1 LNGGDHKIFSGP
13 SGRAVVPPQN
23 ELFWRLILGSST
35 AFWQTYL
42 KDDTQARAWIQKG
55 DLKHYLASAATL
67 EEKIQSK

>member
-1 LNGGDHKIFSGP
+1 
-13 SGRAVVPPQN
+13 
-23 ELFWRLILGSST
+23 LILGSST